1 MYVYIYKIIIIV
13 VVIIS
18 IFVVVIV
25 SLDMLKTEVDFFRF
39 LWLIESSEEQHL
51 FEI

>member
-25 SLDMLKTEVDFFRF
+25 SLDMLKTEVDFFQVS
-39 LWLIESSEEQHL
+39 LINRKFRRTAS
-51 FEI
+51 I